1 MNSIFSV
8 DDFSDLLW
16 PPMPAHPP
24 VMSRSPSE
32 WELEKF
38 LEEFPVPTSSSTSD
52 SIPSAVSES
61 PTLSRPR
68 NGEDDVVEIEKP
80 EIHPSPPPV
89 PLPPRNRLHQPSD
102 RASLAPADSEDYR
115 AFLKSQL
122 DLACAAAAKARVC
135 LHIDTLLCTFF
146 FFGVLVNCKFR
157 DTRCL
162 VDFCECY

>member
-16 PPMPAHPP
+16 PPMSAHPP

-68 NGEDDVVEIEKP
+68 NSEDDVVEIEKP

-102 RASLAPADSEDYR
+102 RASLALADSEDYR

-146 FFGVLVNCKFR
+146 LFWSIGQL
-157 DTRCL
+157 
-162 VDFCECY
+162 